1 MRKLV
6 FVLVLMC
13 CSACGS
19 DDVFPTL
26 SSDITFATVAPTTP
40 PSTVALPQLYTW
52 SPLTGGSAQVAY
64 PDAWTVQTDST
75 GEMVR
80 LANDAIILTAP
91 DSDLQAQQVGI
102 SISLIPT
109 ELAGLSVAEGTT
121 PSPIAIL
128 QYFLQTQ
135 TDGLNGITFG
145 DITLVTV
152 GSKNGA
158 QVQGSTTQDDALV
171 LVIEAPNA
179 YVLMIV
185 ASDVRQSGT
194 WLETVYAIG
203 DSVSLTK

>member
-1 MRKLV
+1 
-6 FVLVLMC
+6 
-13 CSACGS
+13 
-19 DDVFPTL
+19 
-26 SSDITFATVAPTTP
+26 
-40 PSTVALPQLYTW
+40 
-52 SPLTGGSAQVAY
+52 
-64 PDAWTVQTDST
+64 VQTDST